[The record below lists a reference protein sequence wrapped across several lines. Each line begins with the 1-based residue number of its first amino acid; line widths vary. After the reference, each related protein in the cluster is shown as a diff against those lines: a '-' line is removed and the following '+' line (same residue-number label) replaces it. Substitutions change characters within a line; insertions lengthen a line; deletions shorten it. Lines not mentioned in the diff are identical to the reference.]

1 MSPVIALCIQLL
13 IPLLTG
19 PLLATYLKGA
29 MYRLLVELCGNEQ
42 RADFWWR
49 ISSVLL
55 VGLPLILV
63 LGLGDNINVSRA
75 DSVVDAGKIV
85 RQTLVLTLAGILGA
99 VAYLAIQMRKFVPG
113 IGRRGEPPCAL

>member
-1 MSPVIALCIQLL
+1 MSPAIALCIQLL
-13 IPLLTG
+13 IPLFTG

-63 LGLGDNINVSRA
+63 LGLGDNINVGRV

-85 RQTLVLTLAGILGA
+85 RQTIVLTLAGILAA